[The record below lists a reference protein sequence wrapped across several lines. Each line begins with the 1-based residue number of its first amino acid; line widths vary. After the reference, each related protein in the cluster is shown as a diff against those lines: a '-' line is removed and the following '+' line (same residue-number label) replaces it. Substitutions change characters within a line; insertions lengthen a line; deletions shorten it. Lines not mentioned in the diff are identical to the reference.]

1 MKKYFIVTLVLLIVI
16 TSVKGKILTHNNDS
30 NEILLEYAKVASYMA
45 KRFMSSQTNTLAFI
59 EYCSIICSRGYNYHD
74 EILNNILNDL
84 NDKFAIQLFLN
95 NYDERLWD
103 YNIFIVD
110 SYKSFQ

>member
-1 MKKYFIVTLVLLIVI
+1 MKNYFIVTLVLLIVI
-16 TSVKGKILTHNNDS
+16 ASVEGKILTHNNDS
-30 NEILLEYAKVASYMA
+30 TEIFLEYAKVASYMA
-45 KRFMSSQTNTLAFI
+45 KRFMISQTNTLAFI
-59 EYCSIICSRGYNYHD
+59 EHCSIICRGGYNYHD

-84 NDKFAIQLFLN
+84 NDKFAIQLFLG
-95 NYDERLWD
+95 NYDECLWD

>member
-1 MKKYFIVTLVLLIVI
+1 MKKYFLIILILFVT
-16 TSVKGKILTHNNDS
+16 TTTVKSTISTYKIDS
-30 NEILLEYAKVASYMA
+30 NEIFIEYAKVAAYMA
-45 KRFMSSQTNTLAFI
+45 KRYMTPNTNTLAVI
-59 EYCSIICSRGYNYHD
+59 EFCSIFCNGNYNYQN
-74 EILNNILNDL
+74 EILNDILNNL
-84 NDKFAIQLFLN
+84 NDQIAIQLFLG